1 MSTQLRVADSV
12 RRGANLAA
20 DLKKYDSLKPADLP
34 VAQVMIDN
42 GRESPRSYVLAVGAW
57 DAPKEEVQP
66 GFLSI
71 LDPAPARITPPA
83 NLNTTG
89 RRSALANWLA
99 DPENPLTPRVMANR
113 IWHYHFG
120 RGIAATPSDFGVMGE
135 RPTNPQLL
143 DYLASAFVENGWSI
157 KKLHRLIMLSNV
169 YQESSGFQKEAA
181 TVDPDNK
188 LHWRFERHRLE
199 GRRPVLQRALR
210 YYLYMIADDI
220 GYSRMR

>member
-1 MSTQLRVADSV
+1 
-12 RRGANLAA
+12 
-20 DLKKYDSLKPADLP
+20 SLKPPDMP

-42 GRESPRSYVLAVGAW
+42 TNSEAPKTFVLSVGAY

-71 LDPAPARITPPA
+71 LDPAPAKIEG
-83 NLNTTG
+83 G

-120 RGIAATPSDFGVMGE
+120 RGIAATPSDFGVMGD

-157 KKLHRLIMLSNV
+157 KKMHRLIMLSNV
-169 YQESSGFQKEAA
+169 YQESSAFQKEAA
-181 TVDPDNK
+181 AADPDNQ
-188 LHWRFERHRLE
+188 LLWRYERRRFEGEAIRDSMLF
-199 GRRPVLQRALR
+199 
-210 YYLYMIADDI
+210 I
-220 GYSRMR
+220 S